1 LILLSILSCYGTGF
15 SNIISNIDKKEIEL
29 TTRFDGSNLL
39 VFGALPQ
46 TKNKPYLIIEIVGPN
61 EDITIRKKSRV
72 WGIWV
77 NKDFA
82 KFKNIPSFY
91 QINAKNLDSDTESKI
106 KNKKLDAYFFSRLFR
121 PNDSYDQT
129 QEEEY
134 FDELIRLSQSS
145 ENLSLFENEINILE
159 KKLFFSTIKL
169 PQKISPGD
177 YRVII
182 SLLDKNYKVI
192 NVSEQKVKVKKIGIQ
207 EFLSFNAKNNST
219 FYGIFSVIIAL
230 FLGFAAAQIF
240 RLLKI

>member
-1 LILLSILSCYGTGF
+1 MSCYGTGF

-46 TKNKPYLIIEIVGPN
+46 TNNKPYLIIEIVGPN

-82 KFKNIPSFY
+82 KFKNVPSFY
-91 QINAKNLDSDTESKI
+91 QISAKNLDSDSADEI
-106 KNKKLDAYFFSRLFR
+106 KNRKLDEYFFSRLFR
-121 PNDSYDQT
+121 PKDSDDQT
-129 QEEEY
+129 QEKKY
-134 FDELIRLSQSS
+134 FDELIRLNQSS
-145 ENLSLFENEINILE
+145 ENLSLFENKINILE
-159 KKLFFSTIKL
+159 KKLFFSNIKL

-182 SLLDKNYKVI
+182 SLLDNNAKII
-192 NVSEQKVKVKKIGIQ
+192 NVSEQKVKVTKIGIQ
-207 EFLSFNAKNNST
+207 KFLAFNAKNNST

-230 FLGFAAAQIF
+230 FFGFAAAQIF